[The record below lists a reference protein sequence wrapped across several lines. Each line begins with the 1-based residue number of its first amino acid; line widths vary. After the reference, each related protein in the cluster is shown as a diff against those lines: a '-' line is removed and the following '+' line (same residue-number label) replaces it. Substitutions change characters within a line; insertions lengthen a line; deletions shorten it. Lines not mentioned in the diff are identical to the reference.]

1 MEAQNNNPMK
11 LDNTNFIQQNKG
23 NELPNIKEESNYNL
37 INAASMIKQS
47 NSQDNLHQN
56 YVYLQQQQQQQHQQH
71 QQMQQQLQQ
80 NHLNNNA
87 RINANNLINTSIL
100 SETNLILI
108 EAKTLEEIFNQQNDP
123 LLSNTTSLFDEHLMD
138 SFN

>member
-11 LDNTNFIQQNKG
+11 LDNANFIQQSKG
-23 NELPNIKEESNYNL
+23 NELPNIKEESNYNM

-56 YVYLQQQQQQQHQQH
+56 YVYLQQQQQH

-80 NHLNNNA
+80 NHLNNT
-87 RINANNLINTSIL
+87 RINTNNLINTSIL
-100 SETNLILI
+100 SETDLILN

>member
-1 MEAQNNNPMK
+1 LEAQNNNPMK
-11 LDNTNFIQQNKG
+11 LDNANFIQQSKG
-23 NELPNIKEESNYNL
+23 NELPNIKEESNYNM

-56 YVYLQQQQQQQHQQH
+56 YVYLQQQQQH

-80 NHLNNNA
+80 NHLNNT
-87 RINANNLINTSIL
+87 RINTNNLINTSIL
-100 SETNLILI
+100 SETDLILN